1 MADLFKIVE
10 SGVPSTIGKIG
21 NSEMVAL
28 HCALLKQNLNQGDL
42 HNIFTV
48 AGVFPPT
55 ERGLNDFVGEFS
67 SSLSQVDVLAKWRDE
82 REDVLIATYC
92 PTASLVALREL
103 EPFYWENP
111 WSAALEGKKVLVI
124 SPFTDTITSQYDNRL
139 HLWQDSTVLPPMEL
153 STIKCPVS
161 HYLQPSPYES
171 WLEGLEDMKNQ
182 MSIQD
187 FDVCLIG
194 AGAWSLPLAAHA
206 KRLGKIGIHLGG
218 GLQVLFGIKGKRWD
232 KHDVISNF
240 YNDYWVRPSETETPA
255 KAFMV
260 EEGCYW

>member
-1 MADLFKIVE
+1 MADLFEIVE
-10 SGVPSTIGKIG
+10 SGTPTTIGKIG

-28 HCALLKQNLNQGDL
+28 HCALAKQNLNQGDL

-55 ERGLNDFVGEFS
+55 DIGLNDFLVEFS

-82 REDVLIATYC
+82 REDILISTYC
-92 PTASLVALREL
+92 PSASLVALREL
-103 EPFYWENP
+103 EPFYWGNP
-111 WSAALEGKKVLVI
+111 WSKALEGKKVLVI
-124 SPFTDTITSQYDNRL
+124 SPFIDTIYSQYDKRL
-139 HLWQDSTVLPPMEL
+139 YLWKDSTVLPTMEL

-161 HYLQPSPYES
+161 HYLRKSSYES
-171 WLEGLEDMKNQ
+171 WLEALEDMKKQ

-206 KRLGKIGIHLGG
+206 KSLGKTGIHLGG
-218 GLQVLFGIKGKRWD
+218 GLQILFGIKGKRWD
-232 KHDVISNF
+232 EHDVISHF
-240 YNDYWVRPSETETPA
+240 YNDYWVRPSVTETPENVSV
-255 KAFMV
+255 V
-260 EEGCYW
+260 EGGCYW